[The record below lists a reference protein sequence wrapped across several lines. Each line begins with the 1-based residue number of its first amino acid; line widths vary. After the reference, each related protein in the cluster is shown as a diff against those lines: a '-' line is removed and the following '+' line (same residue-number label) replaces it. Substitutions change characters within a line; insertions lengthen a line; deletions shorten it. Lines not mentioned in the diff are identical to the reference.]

1 VLNGVS
7 NLKRCLKTTRLARR
21 SPSPSVP
28 FAAQAVFSSPDLG
41 DWYHP
46 VMIGPST
53 IGAMATSPA
62 SLRGVIQILE
72 CLEPDDYVRY
82 LLAYYRAGLE
92 RFGDAWRYSDILTVL
107 LAAAKL
113 IRPRNY
119 LEIGVRRGRSMA
131 MVAANLPE
139 CDIVGLDLWTP
150 DYAGMSNPG
159 PDFVRAEMKKI
170 GYAGRLE
177 LIAGNSHDTLPRFF
191 SEHTSAYFDLV
202 TVDGDHSRRG
212 AEQDLRD
219 VLPRVKIGGIIVFD
233 DICHPLHPY
242 LATVWQRV
250 IAKDSRFATWQFA
263 ELGYGVAFAIRK
275 DL

>member
-1 VLNGVS
+1 MKWYN
-7 NLKRCLKTTRLARR
+7 LARH
-21 SPSPSVP
+21 SKTKEQAGSCKEPNIP
-28 FAAQAVFSSPDLG
+28 FAARAVSSSPAQG

-62 SLRGVIQILE
+62 CLREVIQSLE
-72 CLEPDDYVRY
+72 HLEPDDYVRY
-82 LLAYYRAGLE
+82 LLAYYQAGLE
-92 RFGDAWRYSDILTVL
+92 RFGDSWHYADIVTVL
-107 LAAAKL
+107 TATAKL
-113 IRPRNY
+113 LHPCNY

-131 MVAANLPE
+131 MVATTCPDCE
-139 CDIVGLDLWTP
+139 IMGFDLWTP
-150 DYAGMSNPG
+150 DYAGISNPG
-159 PDFVRAEMKKI
+159 PDFVRAEMGKV

-177 LIAGNSHDTLPRFF
+177 LIAGNSHITLPRFF
-191 SEHTSAYFDLV
+191 SEHPSTYFDLV

-219 VLPRVKIGGIIVFD
+219 VLPRIKVGGVIVFD

-242 LATVWQRV
+242 LAKVWQRV
-250 IAKDSRFATWQFA
+250 VASDSRFTTWQFT
-263 ELGYGVAFAIRK
+263 ELGYGVAFGIRK

>member
-1 VLNGVS
+1 LKHW
-7 NLKRCLKTTRLARR
+7 LKRMALPHR

-28 FAAQAVFSSPDLG
+28 FGAQTVLGSSNLG
-41 DWYHP
+41 NWYHP

-82 LLAYYRAGLE
+82 LLAYYEAGLE
-92 RFGDAWRYSDILTVL
+92 RFGDLWRYADIATVL
-107 LAAAKL
+107 VAAARL

-131 MVAANLPE
+131 MVAATCPD
-139 CDIVGLDLWTP
+139 CDIVGFDLWAR

-159 PDFVRAEMKKI
+159 PDFVRAEIKKL
-170 GYAGRLE
+170 GYSGRME
-177 LIAGNSHDTLPRFF
+177 LISGDSHETLPRFF
-191 SEHTSAYFDLV
+191 SEHRDAFFDLV
-202 TVDGDHSRRG
+202 TVDGDHSKKG
-212 AEQDLRD
+212 AERDLRD
-219 VLPRVKIGGIIVFD
+219 VLPRLKVGGIIVFD

-242 LATVWQRV
+242 LAKVWQRV
-250 IAKDSRFATWQFA
+250 VVSDSRFATWQFA

>member
-1 VLNGVS
+1 M
-7 NLKRCLKTTRLARR
+7 KRCLKTTRLARR

-28 FAAQAVFSSPDLG
+28 FGAQTVFGSSNLG
-41 DWYHP
+41 NWYHP

-72 CLEPDDYVRY
+72 HLEPDDYVRY

-92 RFGDAWRYSDILTVL
+92 RFGDLWRYADIATVL
-107 LAAAKL
+107 EAAARL

-131 MVAANLPE
+131 MVAATCPDCE
-139 CDIVGLDLWTP
+139 IVGFDLWTP

-159 PDFVRAEMKKI
+159 PDFVRAEMKKL
-170 GYAGRLE
+170 GYASRLE
-177 LIAGNSHDTLPRFF
+177 LIAGNSHVTLPRFF
-191 SEHTSAYFDLV
+191 SEHPSVYFDLV

-219 VLPRVKIGGIIVFD
+219 VLPRLKVGGIVVFD

-242 LATVWQRV
+242 LAKVWQRV
-250 IAKDSRFATWQFA
+250 VISDSRFATWQFT
-263 ELGYGVAFAIRK
+263 ELGYGVAFGIRK